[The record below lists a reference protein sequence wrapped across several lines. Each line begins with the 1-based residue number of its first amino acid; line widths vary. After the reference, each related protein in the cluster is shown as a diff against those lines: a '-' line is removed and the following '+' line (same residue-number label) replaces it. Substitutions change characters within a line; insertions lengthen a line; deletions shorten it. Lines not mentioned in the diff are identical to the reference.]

1 MMQHKR
7 RLIFAVVVKSTRET
21 ANIKE
26 LGPRYVK
33 YNKSKDG
40 KTLEQMAADV
50 ISLGN
55 CFEGYSAE
63 ETLSGDDQWYC
74 NKCKEHRDINKKLE
88 LYSVPKILVL

>member
-1 MMQHKR
+1 
-7 RLIFAVVVKSTRET
+7 
-21 ANIKE
+21 
-26 LGPRYVK
+26 
-33 YNKSKDG
+33 
-40 KTLEQMAADV
+40 MAADV